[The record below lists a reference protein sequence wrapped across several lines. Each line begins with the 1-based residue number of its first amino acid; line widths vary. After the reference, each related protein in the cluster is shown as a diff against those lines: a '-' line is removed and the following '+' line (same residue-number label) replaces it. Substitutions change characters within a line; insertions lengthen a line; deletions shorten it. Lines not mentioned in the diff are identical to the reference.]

1 MEAYQERIVEEKK
14 GLDKKLNSLSDFFL
28 TKTFES
34 LKDADKELLINQE
47 LAMMK
52 YSRILGERITRF

>member
-52 YSRILGERITRF
+52 YSRILDERITRF